1 MPELKVT
8 VDRDKLKYYH
18 ATVNDVAQSFNAAIG
33 GRSAGVLANDVQ
45 NHGNDTDIAVRFAG
59 GSGYNIEDVRAIP
72 VQTGRGSVFLGD
84 LADVEEGVG
93 RLRSVA

>member
-45 NHGNDTDIAVRFAG
+45 TMAMTPILQYVLPVAVAMILKTCALFQCRQAEEA
-59 GSGYNIEDVRAIP
+59 S
-72 VQTGRGSVFLGD
+72 FLAT
-84 LADVEEGVG
+84 LPM
-93 RLRSVA
+93 

>member
-1 MPELKVT
+1 MT

-45 NHGNDTDIAVRFAG
+45 NHGNDTDIAVRFAVAVAMILKTCALFRCRQAEEA
-59 GSGYNIEDVRAIP
+59 S
-72 VQTGRGSVFLGD
+72 FLAT
-84 LADVEEGVG
+84 LPT
-93 RLRSVA
+93 